1 MATKK
6 GMRRKNA
13 VRGARLAYDAV
24 PAKVKRKVGTK
35 IGKRAGVQ
43 SAVRKAKGKGVT
55 AKRVAKGAKMA
66 HGLFQ

>member
-1 MATKK
+1 MAAKK
-6 GMRRKNA
+6 GMRRKGA

-35 IGKRAGVQ
+35 IGKKLKVQ
-43 SAVRKAKGKGVT
+43 GAVRKARSKGVT
-55 AKRVAKGAKMA
+55 AKKVVGAAKMA